1 MNHLTLVVVIFY
13 MMTTETLLAASAAFV
28 GALIALTIYHWAV
41 VRPALSRLSTL
52 TRVHDEL
59 IGGGAGASDR
69 LSQIETE
76 ASRQDALLRRVA
88 EQVSELEG
96 LAAIDVSR
104 LGFVRYNA
112 FDDTG
117 SEQSYALAL
126 LNRSGDG
133 VVLTSLY
140 SRADTRTFAKAVTA
154 FKPAANASEEE
165 LRAIERAR
173 NALQA

>member
-1 MNHLTLVVVIFY
+1 
-13 MMTTETLLAASAAFV
+13 MMTTDTLLAAAAAFA
-28 GALIALTIYHWAV
+28 GALIALAVYHVTV
-41 VRPALSRLSTL
+41 VRPKIARLTALTG
-52 TRVHDEL
+52 VHDEL
-59 IGGGAGASDR
+59 IGGGASAADR
-69 LSQIETE
+69 L
-76 ASRQDALLRRVA
+76 ASLDASVREQVGLLERVTGR
-88 EQVSELEG
+88 VSELEA

-104 LGFVRYNA
+104 MGFVRYNA

-140 SRADTRTFAKAVTA
+140 SRTDTRTFAKAVTA
-154 FKPAANASEEE
+154 YKPAANASEEE

-173 NALQA
+173 NASQA